1 MDKLKWAFAICA
13 VLAILGWVVVP
24 MTGQQGPNRVVAIFG
39 SLTIVL
45 GLWLLART
53 LLRKRDRS
61 K

>member
-13 VLAILGWVVVP
+13 ALALLGLAIVP
-24 MTGQQGPNRVVAIFG
+24 MTGEEGPNRVVTTFG

-53 LLRKRDRS
+53 LLRSSSRPK
-61 K
+61 